1 MSKIFLHLKNDFQN
15 AQDILR
21 DAHLLNN
28 ALVNVLNAKKSLPLE
43 FLQNIYKSIADF
55 NFILDN
61 NTFIQ
66 DDVLKGT
73 FSYRGSFLSE
83 VIKKRFD
90 DEVYYFLNLIYA
102 YQKWLEK
109 FIEKLEMKS
118 FIIRDAMLEY
128 EKLI

>member
-1 MSKIFLHLKNDFQN
+1 ML
-15 AQDILR
+15 QDILR

-28 ALVNVLNAKKSLPLE
+28 ALINVLNVKKTLPLD
-43 FLQNIYKSIADF
+43 FLQNIYQSITDF
-55 NFILDN
+55 DFILDN

-73 FSYRGSFLSE
+73 FGYRGNFLSE
-83 VIKKRFD
+83 VIKKRFE
-90 DEVYYFLNLIYA
+90 DETHYFLSLIHA